1 MCATKSTSYHYLH
14 KINYT
19 TTNMEQPIIAPI
31 PADVLMAEL
40 TPERQLRMTNK
51 SHNEIYIV
59 TAHEAPNVM
68 LEIGRL
74 REIAFREAGGGTGKD
89 CDIDEFDTCANC
101 YKQLI
106 VWNPEAR
113 EIIGGYRYLEGT
125 KWEVN
130 ADGQPH
136 LATSHMFHFSPKFMS
151 DYMPYTIE
159 LGRSFVSLP
168 YQSSRMGAKSL
179 FALDN
184 LWDGLGALTV
194 IMPNV
199 RYFFGKMTMYPSY
212 IREGRDMILYF
223 LKKYFDDKE
232 NLVVPLKPLKL
243 ETDERQLEALF
254 CENNFKGDYRI
265 LNREIRRLGYNIPPL
280 VNAYMSLSPT
290 MKLFGTAINYGFGDV
305 EETGILIAMD
315 EILEDKRVRH
325 IDSFIREHPEA
336 LKITSGAGKVIYKT
350 GY

>member
-1 MCATKSTSYHYLH
+1 
-14 KINYT
+14 
-19 TTNMEQPIIAPI
+19 MEQPIIKPI
-31 PADVLMAEL
+31 DKQLLKNEL

-51 SHNEIYIV
+51 SNNKIFIV
-59 TAHEAPNVM
+59 TAHDAPNVM
-68 LEIGRL
+68 REIGRL
-74 REIAFREAGGGTGKD
+74 REEAFREAGGGTGKD
-89 CDIDEFDTCANC
+89 CDIDEFDICENC

-106 VWNPEAR
+106 VWNPDDE

-125 KWEVN
+125 KW
-130 ADGQPH
+130 DLDPDTGQPR
-136 LATSHMFHFSPKFMS
+136 LATSHMFHFSEHFLKE
-151 DYMPYTIE
+151 YMPYTIE

-223 LKKYFDDKE
+223 LRKHFNDKDK
-232 NLVVPLKPLKL
+232 LVIPKKPLKI
-243 ETDERQLEALF
+243 ETDEKQLAELF
-254 CENNFKGDYRI
+254 CKDNFKEDYRI
-265 LNREIRRLGYNIPPL
+265 LNHEIRRLGYNIPPL

-315 EILEDKRVRH
+315 EVLEEKRVRH
-325 IDSFIREHPEA
+325 IDSFIKEHPEA
-336 LKITSGAGKVIYKT
+336 MKITSGAGKVIYKT
-350 GY
+350 NY